1 MPLKSHDAGVTE
13 VISGLPLIERAEAD
27 KTEQHARADIAGRG
41 DLQVR
46 PTDEETATAQAASRR
61 RKKMLAIALGA
72 TVGVALATGGLV
84 WGLHHKHTDST
95 PVGVLPVTGQTP
107 ADPGGLVSG
116 DKPANPQPG
125 TGPQFAPET
134 NPLPP
139 PPAIAPP
146 APLPPDPYANDPAL
160 NTPPVAPPPPLPP
173 PSAAG
178 VPASGTS
185 QEDDLAEPPLDET
198 GLDDPSYG
206 PTGSPYATH
215 PQYRYDPRRYGSSG
229 YRDRD
234 RSNGPLGS
242 FGDRGNHNGGSRR
255 GPVDDTVP
263 HLGGLGS

>member
-1 MPLKSHDAGVTE
+1 MPLNSHDAGATE

-27 KTEQHARADIAGRG
+27 KIEQDAGADIAASG

-46 PTDEETATAQAASRR
+46 PADDDTATTEAASRR
-61 RKKMLAIALGA
+61 HKKRLVIALGA
-72 TVGVALATGGLV
+72 TVGVALATGGIV
-84 WGLHHKHTDST
+84 WGLHHKASGST
-95 PVGVLPVTGQTP
+95 PVGDLPVTGQTP
-107 ADPGGLVSG
+107 ADPGGLISG
-116 DKPANPQPG
+116 DKPVNPQPPA
-125 TGPQFAPET
+125 GPQFAPD
-134 NPLPP
+134 NDPLPP

-160 NTPPVAPPPPLPP
+160 KTPPVAPPPPLPP

-178 VPASGTS
+178 VSASGTS
-185 QEDDLAEPPLDET
+185 QDDLGEPRLDDG

-206 PTGSPYATH
+206 PTGSPYATQ

-229 YRDRD
+229 YRNQH

-242 FGDRGNHNGGSRR
+242 LGDHDNHNGGSRR

-263 HLGGLGS
+263 HLGGLGN